1 MASLKKLVETYQEDL
16 LDGINWVVFW
26 KTGCSW
32 HADIIFT
39 EIDDDNPDP
48 EYDPIST
55 DTKAYLQAIYNQ
67 DNKAIILNGY
77 YSSSFYADEPLAEWV
92 NHVRYCYE
100 SQLEN
105 EYQVKR
111 FLELREVVLTEK
123 DKKDIAEAIE
133 LKEKAEETEAAEET
147 KETTKQDITQ
157 TIEGQ
162 KFLDSE
168 VGAELIEKV
177 LKWDRALTQG
187 YSREAED
194 YATYL
199 KGAQAMLKYFTGLEY
214 YFTRAEKLCGIINE
228 NGNWLFRIR

>member
-1 MASLKKLVETYQEDL
+1 MASLKNLVKAYKEDL
-16 LDGINWVVFW
+16 MDGIQWVVFW
-26 KTGCSW
+26 KNGRSW
-32 HADIIFT
+32 HADTIFT

-111 FLELREVVLTEK
+111 FLEQHEVVLTEK
-123 DKKDIAEAIE
+123 DKKDIAKAIE
-133 LKEKAEETEAAEET
+133 VKEKAEAVIKAKEET
-147 KETTKQDITQ
+147 SKQDITQ

-168 VGAELIEKV
+168 VGAELIENVLAWDKALAQGDNRKV
-177 LKWDRALTQG
+177 EEYIAYWR
-187 YSREAED
+187 
-194 YATYL
+194 
-199 KGAQAMLKYFTGLEY
+199 GAKAMLKYFTGLKY
-214 YFTRAEKLCGIINE
+214 YVIKTETKCGIVNE
-228 NGNWLFRIR
+228 KGNWLFRIR

>member
-1 MASLKKLVETYQEDL
+1 MASLKNLVKAYKEDL
-16 LDGINWVVFW
+16 MDGIQWVVFW
-26 KTGCSW
+26 KNGRSW
-32 HADIIFT
+32 HADTIFT

-77 YSSSFYADEPLAEWV
+77 YGSSFYADEPLAEWV

-111 FLELREVVLTEK
+111 FLEQHEVVLTEK
-123 DKKDIAEAIE
+123 DKKDIAKAIE
-133 LKEKAEETEAAEET
+133 VKEKAEAVIKAKEET
-147 KETTKQDITQ
+147 PKRDITQ
-157 TIEGQ
+157 AIEDQ

-168 VGAELIEKV
+168 VGAELIENVLAWDKALAQGDNRKV
-177 LKWDRALTQG
+177 EEYIA
-187 YSREAED
+187 
-194 YATYL
+194 YL

>member
-1 MASLKKLVETYQEDL
+1 MASLRQLVKTYKEDL
-16 LDGINWVVFW
+16 MDGIQWVVFW
-26 KTGCSW
+26 KNGRSW
-32 HADIIFT
+32 HADTIFT

-77 YSSSFYADEPLAEWV
+77 YGSSFYADEPLAEWV

-105 EYQVKR
+105 AYQVKR

-123 DKKDIAEAIE
+123 DKKDIAKAIE
-133 LKEKAEETEAAEET
+133 VKEKAEAVIKAKEET
-147 KETTKQDITQ
+147 PKRDITQ
-157 TIEGQ
+157 AIEDQ

-168 VGAELIEKV
+168 VGAELIENVLAWDKALAQGDNRKV
-177 LKWDRALTQG
+177 EEYIAYWR
-187 YSREAED
+187 
-194 YATYL
+194 
-199 KGAQAMLKYFTGLEY
+199 GAKAMLKYFTGLKY
-214 YFTRAEKLCGIINE
+214 YVIKTETKCGIVNE
-228 NGNWLFRIR
+228 KGNWLFRIR

>member
-1 MASLKKLVETYQEDL
+1 MASLRQLVKAYKDDL
-16 LDGINWVVFW
+16 IDGIQWVVFW
-26 KTGCSW
+26 KNGRSW
-32 HADIIFT
+32 HADTIFT

-77 YSSSFYADEPLAEWV
+77 YGSSFYADEPLAEWV

-111 FLELREVVLTEK
+111 FLEQHEVVLTEK
-123 DKKDIAEAIE
+123 DKKDIAKAIE
-133 LKEKAEETEAAEET
+133 VKEKAEAVIKAKEET
-147 KETTKQDITQ
+147 PKRDITQ
-157 TIEGQ
+157 AIEDQ

-168 VGAELIEKV
+168 VGAELIENVLAWDKALAQGDNRKV
-177 LKWDRALTQG
+177 EEYIA
-187 YSREAED
+187 
-194 YATYL
+194 YL
-199 KGAQAMLKYFTGLEY
+199 KGAQAMLKYFTGLKY
-214 YFTRAEKLCGIINE
+214 YVIRTETKCGIVNE
-228 NGNWLFRIR
+228 KGNWLFRIR

>member
-26 KTGCSW
+26 KDGRSW

-39 EIDDDNPDP
+39 EIDVDNPDP
-48 EYDPIST
+48 EYDPISV
-55 DTKAYLQAIYNQ
+55 DTKEYLEMIYKR

-77 YSSSFYADEPLAEWV
+77 YCSSFYEDEPLAEWV
-92 NHVRYCYE
+92 KHVRYCYE

-105 EYQVKR
+105 AYQVKR

-133 LKEKAEETEAAEET
+133 LKEKAEAVIKTKEET
-147 KETTKQDITQ
+147 SKQDITQ

-168 VGAELIEKV
+168 VGAELIENVLAWDKALAQGDNRKV
-177 LKWDRALTQG
+177 EEYIAYWR
-187 YSREAED
+187 
-194 YATYL
+194 
-199 KGAQAMLKYFTGLEY
+199 GAKAMLKYFTGLKY
-214 YFTRAEKLCGIINE
+214 YVIKTETKCGIVNE
-228 NGNWLFRIR
+228 KGNWLFRIR

>member
-1 MASLKKLVETYQEDL
+1 MASLRQLVKTYKEDL
-16 LDGINWVVFW
+16 MDGIQWVVFW
-26 KTGCSW
+26 KNGRSW
-32 HADIIFT
+32 HADTIFT

-77 YSSSFYADEPLAEWV
+77 YGSSFYADEPLAEWV

-105 EYQVKR
+105 AYQVKR

-123 DKKDIAEAIE
+123 DKKDIAKAIE
-133 LKEKAEETEAAEET
+133 VKEKAEETEAAEET
-147 KETTKQDITQ
+147 KETTKRDITQ

-162 KFLDSE
+162 KFLDSK
-168 VGAELIEKV
+168 VGADVIKNIST
-177 LKWDRALTQG
+177 WDKALT
-187 YSREAED
+187 
-194 YATYL
+194 
-199 KGAQAMLKYFTGLEY
+199 KGNNKKSKECLAYWSGVQAMLEYFTGIEY
-214 YFTRAEKLCGIINE
+214 YFSRTETKCGIINE
-228 NGNWLFRIR
+228 NENWLFRIR

>member
-1 MASLKKLVETYQEDL
+1 MASLRQLVKAYKDDL
-16 LDGINWVVFW
+16 IDGIQWVVFW
-26 KTGCSW
+26 KNGRSW
-32 HADIIFT
+32 HADTIFT

-77 YSSSFYADEPLAEWV
+77 YGSSFYADEPLAEWV

-111 FLELREVVLTEK
+111 FLEQHEVVLTEK
-123 DKKDIAEAIE
+123 DKKDIAKAIE
-133 LKEKAEETEAAEET
+133 VKEKAEAVIKAKEET
-147 KETTKQDITQ
+147 SKQDITQ

-168 VGAELIEKV
+168 VGAELIENVLAWDKALAQGDNRKV
-177 LKWDRALTQG
+177 EEYIA
-187 YSREAED
+187 
-194 YATYL
+194 YL
-199 KGAQAMLKYFTGLEY
+199 KGAQAMLKYFTGLKY
-214 YFTRAEKLCGIINE
+214 YVIRTETKCGIVNE
-228 NGNWLFRIR
+228 KGNWLFRIR

>member
-1 MASLKKLVETYQEDL
+1 MASLRQLVKAYKEDL
-16 LDGINWVVFW
+16 MDGIQWVVFW
-26 KTGCSW
+26 KNGRSW
-32 HADIIFT
+32 HADTIFT

-77 YSSSFYADEPLAEWV
+77 YGSSFYADEPLAEWV

-123 DKKDIAEAIE
+123 DKKDIAKAIE
-133 LKEKAEETEAAEET
+133 VKEKAEAVIKAKEET
-147 KETTKQDITQ
+147 SKQDITQ

-168 VGAELIEKV
+168 VGAELIENVLAWDKALAQGDNRKV
-177 LKWDRALTQG
+177 EEYIAYWR
-187 YSREAED
+187 
-194 YATYL
+194 
-199 KGAQAMLKYFTGLEY
+199 GAKAMLKYFTGLKY
-214 YFTRAEKLCGIINE
+214 YVIKTETKCGIVNE
-228 NGNWLFRIR
+228 KGNWLFRIR

>member
-1 MASLKKLVETYQEDL
+1 MASLKNLVKAYKEDL
-16 LDGINWVVFW
+16 MDGIQWVVFW
-26 KTGCSW
+26 KNGRSW
-32 HADIIFT
+32 HADTIFT

-77 YSSSFYADEPLAEWV
+77 YGSSFYADEPLAEWV

-123 DKKDIAEAIE
+123 DKKDIAKAIE

-147 KETTKQDITQ
+147 KETTKRDITQ

-199 KGAQAMLKYFTGLEY
+199 KGAQAMLKYFTGLKY
-214 YFTRAEKLCGIINE
+214 YVIRTETKCGIVNE
-228 NGNWLFRIR
+228 KGNWLFRIR

>member
-1 MASLKKLVETYQEDL
+1 MASLKNLVKAYKEDL
-16 LDGINWVVFW
+16 MDGIQWVVFW
-26 KTGCSW
+26 KNGRSW
-32 HADIIFT
+32 HADTIFT

-77 YSSSFYADEPLAEWV
+77 YGSSFYADEPLAEWV

-111 FLELREVVLTEK
+111 FLEQHEVVLTEK
-123 DKKDIAEAIE
+123 DKKDIAKAIE
-133 LKEKAEETEAAEET
+133 LKEKAEAVIKTKEET
-147 KETTKQDITQ
+147 SKQDITQ

-168 VGAELIEKV
+168 VGAELIENVLAWDKALAQGDNRKV
-177 LKWDRALTQG
+177 EEYIAYWR
-187 YSREAED
+187 
-194 YATYL
+194 
-199 KGAQAMLKYFTGLEY
+199 GAKAMLKYFTGLKY
-214 YFTRAEKLCGIINE
+214 YVIKTETKCGIVNE
-228 NGNWLFRIR
+228 KGNWLFRIR

>member
-1 MASLKKLVETYQEDL
+1 MASLKNLVKAYKEDL
-16 LDGINWVVFW
+16 MDGIQWVVFW
-26 KTGCSW
+26 KNGRSW
-32 HADIIFT
+32 HADTIFT

-77 YSSSFYADEPLAEWV
+77 YGSSFYADEPLAEWV

-111 FLELREVVLTEK
+111 FLEQHEVVLTEK
-123 DKKDIAEAIE
+123 DKKDIAKAIE
-133 LKEKAEETEAAEET
+133 VKEKAEAVIKAKEET
-147 KETTKQDITQ
+147 PKRDITQ
-157 TIEGQ
+157 AIEDQ

-168 VGAELIEKV
+168 VGAELIENVLAWDKALAQGDNRKV
-177 LKWDRALTQG
+177 EEYIAYWR
-187 YSREAED
+187 
-194 YATYL
+194 
-199 KGAQAMLKYFTGLEY
+199 GAKAMLKYFTGLKY
-214 YFTRAEKLCGIINE
+214 YVIKTETKCGIVNE
-228 NGNWLFRIR
+228 KGNWLFRIR

>member
-1 MASLKKLVETYQEDL
+1 MASLKNLVKAYKEDL
-16 LDGINWVVFW
+16 MDGIQWVVFW
-26 KTGCSW
+26 KNGRSW
-32 HADIIFT
+32 HADTIFT

-111 FLELREVVLTEK
+111 FLEQHEVVLTEK
-123 DKKDIAEAIE
+123 DKKDIAKAIE
-133 LKEKAEETEAAEET
+133 VKEKAEAVIKAKEET
-147 KETTKQDITQ
+147 SKQDITQ

-162 KFLDSE
+162 KFLDSK

-199 KGAQAMLKYFTGLEY
+199 KGAQAMLKYFTGLKY
-214 YFTRAEKLCGIINE
+214 YVIRTETKCGIVNE
-228 NGNWLFRIR
+228 KGNWLFRIR

>member
-1 MASLKKLVETYQEDL
+1 MASLKNLVKAYKEDL
-16 LDGINWVVFW
+16 MDGIQWVVFW
-26 KTGCSW
+26 KNGRSW
-32 HADIIFT
+32 HADTIFT

-92 NHVRYCYE
+92 NRVRYCYE

-111 FLELREVVLTEK
+111 FLEQHEVVLTEK
-123 DKKDIAEAIE
+123 DKKDIAKAIE
-133 LKEKAEETEAAEET
+133 VKEKAEAVIKAKEET
-147 KETTKQDITQ
+147 PKRDITQ
-157 TIEGQ
+157 AIEDQ

-168 VGAELIEKV
+168 VGAELIENVLAWDKALAQGDNRKV
-177 LKWDRALTQG
+177 EEYIAYWR
-187 YSREAED
+187 
-194 YATYL
+194 
-199 KGAQAMLKYFTGLEY
+199 GAKAMLKYFTGLKY
-214 YFTRAEKLCGIINE
+214 YVIKTETKCGIVNE
-228 NGNWLFRIR
+228 KGNWLFRIR

>member
-1 MASLKKLVETYQEDL
+1 MASLKNLVKAYKEDL
-16 LDGINWVVFW
+16 MDGIQWVVFW
-26 KTGCSW
+26 KNGRSW
-32 HADIIFT
+32 HADTIFT

-111 FLELREVVLTEK
+111 FLEQHEVVLTEK
-123 DKKDIAEAIE
+123 DKKDIAKAIE
-133 LKEKAEETEAAEET
+133 VKEKAEAVIKAKEET
-147 KETTKQDITQ
+147 PKRDITQ
-157 TIEGQ
+157 AIEDQ

-168 VGAELIEKV
+168 VGAELIENVLAWDKALAQGDNRKV
-177 LKWDRALTQG
+177 EEYIAYWR
-187 YSREAED
+187 
-194 YATYL
+194 
-199 KGAQAMLKYFTGLEY
+199 GAKAMLKYFTGLKY
-214 YFTRAEKLCGIINE
+214 YVIKTETKCGIVNE
-228 NGNWLFRIR
+228 KGNWLFRIR

>member
-1 MASLKKLVETYQEDL
+1 MASLRQLINAYKEDL
-16 LDGINWVVFW
+16 MDGIQWVVFW
-26 KTGCSW
+26 KNGRSW
-32 HADIIFT
+32 HADTIFT

-111 FLELREVVLTEK
+111 FLEQHEVVLTEK
-123 DKKDIAEAIE
+123 DKKDIAKAIE
-133 LKEKAEETEAAEET
+133 VKEKAEAVIKAKEET
-147 KETTKQDITQ
+147 SKQDITQ

-168 VGAELIEKV
+168 VGAELIENVLAWDKALAQGDNRKV
-177 LKWDRALTQG
+177 EEYIAYWR
-187 YSREAED
+187 
-194 YATYL
+194 
-199 KGAQAMLKYFTGLEY
+199 GAKAMLKYFTGLKY
-214 YFTRAEKLCGIINE
+214 YVIKTETKCGIVNE
-228 NGNWLFRIR
+228 KGNWLFRIR

>member
-1 MASLKKLVETYQEDL
+1 MASLRQLINAYKEDL
-16 LDGINWVVFW
+16 MDGIQWVVFW
-26 KTGCSW
+26 KNGRSW
-32 HADIIFT
+32 HADTIFT

-77 YSSSFYADEPLAEWV
+77 YGSSFFSFEPLAEWV

-111 FLELREVVLTEK
+111 FLEQHEVVLTEK
-123 DKKDIAEAIE
+123 DKKDIAKAIE
-133 LKEKAEETEAAEET
+133 VKEKAEAVIKAKEET
-147 KETTKQDITQ
+147 SKQDITQ

-168 VGAELIEKV
+168 VGAELIENVLAWDKALAQGDNRKV
-177 LKWDRALTQG
+177 EEYIAYWR
-187 YSREAED
+187 
-194 YATYL
+194 
-199 KGAQAMLKYFTGLEY
+199 GAKAMLKYFTGLKY
-214 YFTRAEKLCGIINE
+214 YVIKTETKCGIVNE
-228 NGNWLFRIR
+228 KGNWLFRIR

>member
-26 KTGCSW
+26 KVGRSW

-39 EIDDDNPDP
+39 EIDVDNPDP
-48 EYDPIST
+48 EYDPISV
-55 DTKAYLQAIYNQ
+55 DTKEYLEMIYKR

-77 YSSSFYADEPLAEWV
+77 YCSSFYEDEPLAEWV
-92 NHVRYCYE
+92 KHVRYCYE

-105 EYQVKR
+105 AYQVKR

-133 LKEKAEETEAAEET
+133 LKEKAEAVIKTKEET
-147 KETTKQDITQ
+147 SKQDITQ

-168 VGAELIEKV
+168 VGAELIENVLAWDKALAQGDNRKV
-177 LKWDRALTQG
+177 EEYIAYWR
-187 YSREAED
+187 
-194 YATYL
+194 
-199 KGAQAMLKYFTGLEY
+199 GAKAMLKYFTGLKY
-214 YFTRAEKLCGIINE
+214 YVIKTETKCGIVNE
-228 NGNWLFRIR
+228 KGNWLFRIR

>member
-1 MASLKKLVETYQEDL
+1 MASLKNLVKAYKEDL
-16 LDGINWVVFW
+16 MDGIQWVVFW
-26 KTGCSW
+26 KNGRSW
-32 HADIIFT
+32 HADTIFT

-77 YSSSFYADEPLAEWV
+77 YGSSFYADEPLAEWV

-111 FLELREVVLTEK
+111 FLEQHEVVLTEK
-123 DKKDIAEAIE
+123 DKKDIAKAIE
-133 LKEKAEETEAAEET
+133 VKEKAEAVIKAKEET
-147 KETTKQDITQ
+147 SKQNITQ

-168 VGAELIEKV
+168 VGAELIENVLAWDKALAQGDNRKV
-177 LKWDRALTQG
+177 EEYIAYWR
-187 YSREAED
+187 
-194 YATYL
+194 
-199 KGAQAMLKYFTGLEY
+199 GAKAMLKYFTGLKY
-214 YFTRAEKLCGIINE
+214 YVIKTETKCGIVNE
-228 NGNWLFRIR
+228 KGNWLFRIR

>member
-1 MASLKKLVETYQEDL
+1 MASLKNLVKAYKEDL
-16 LDGINWVVFW
+16 MDGIQWVVFW
-26 KTGCSW
+26 KNGRSW
-32 HADIIFT
+32 HADTIFT

-77 YSSSFYADEPLAEWV
+77 YGSSFYADEPLAEWV

-105 EYQVKR
+105 AYQVKR

-133 LKEKAEETEAAEET
+133 LKEKAEAVIKTKEET
-147 KETTKQDITQ
+147 SKQDITQ

-168 VGAELIEKV
+168 VGAELIENVLAWDKALAQGDNRKV
-177 LKWDRALTQG
+177 EEYIAYWR
-187 YSREAED
+187 
-194 YATYL
+194 
-199 KGAQAMLKYFTGLEY
+199 GAKAMLKYFTGLKY
-214 YFTRAEKLCGIINE
+214 YVIKTETKCGIVNE
-228 NGNWLFRIR
+228 KGNWLFRIR

>member
-1 MASLKKLVETYQEDL
+1 MASLRQLVKTYKEDL
-16 LDGINWVVFW
+16 MDGIQWVVFW
-26 KTGCSW
+26 KNGRSW
-32 HADIIFT
+32 HADTIFT

-77 YSSSFYADEPLAEWV
+77 YGSSFYADEPLAEWV

-105 EYQVKR
+105 AYQVKR

-123 DKKDIAEAIE
+123 DKKDIAKAIE
-133 LKEKAEETEAAEET
+133 VKEKAEAVIKAKEET
-147 KETTKQDITQ
+147 SKQDITQ

-168 VGAELIEKV
+168 VGAELIENVLAWDKALAQGDNRKV
-177 LKWDRALTQG
+177 EEYIAYWR
-187 YSREAED
+187 
-194 YATYL
+194 
-199 KGAQAMLKYFTGLEY
+199 GAKAMLKYFTGLKY
-214 YFTRAEKLCGIINE
+214 YVIKTETKCGIVNE
-228 NGNWLFRIR
+228 KGNWLFRIR

>member
-1 MASLKKLVETYQEDL
+1 MASLRQLVKAYKEDL
-16 LDGINWVVFW
+16 MDGIQWVVFW
-26 KTGCSW
+26 KNGRSW
-32 HADIIFT
+32 HADTIFT

-111 FLELREVVLTEK
+111 FLEQHEVVLTEK
-123 DKKDIAEAIE
+123 DKKDIAKAIE
-133 LKEKAEETEAAEET
+133 VKEKAEAVIKAKEET
-147 KETTKQDITQ
+147 SKQDITQ

-168 VGAELIEKV
+168 VGAELIENVLAWDKALAQGDNRKV
-177 LKWDRALTQG
+177 EEYIAYWR
-187 YSREAED
+187 
-194 YATYL
+194 
-199 KGAQAMLKYFTGLEY
+199 GAKAMLKYFTGLKY
-214 YFTRAEKLCGIINE
+214 YVIKTETKCGIVNE
-228 NGNWLFRIR
+228 KGNWLFRIR

>member
-1 MASLKKLVETYQEDL
+1 MASLRQLVKAYKDDL
-16 LDGINWVVFW
+16 MDGIQWVVFW
-26 KTGCSW
+26 KNGRSW
-32 HADIIFT
+32 HADTIFT

-77 YSSSFYADEPLAEWV
+77 YGSSFYADEPLAEWV

-105 EYQVKR
+105 AYQVKR

-147 KETTKQDITQ
+147 KETTKRDITQ

-162 KFLDSE
+162 KFLDSK
-168 VGAELIEKV
+168 VGADVIKNIST
-177 LKWDRALTQG
+177 WDKALT
-187 YSREAED
+187 
-194 YATYL
+194 
-199 KGAQAMLKYFTGLEY
+199 KGNNKKSKECLAYWSGVQAMLEYFTGIEY
-214 YFTRAEKLCGIINE
+214 YFSRTETKCGIINE
-228 NGNWLFRIR
+228 NENWLFRIR

>member
-1 MASLKKLVETYQEDL
+1 MASLRQLVKAYKEDL
-16 LDGINWVVFW
+16 MDGIQWVVFW
-26 KTGCSW
+26 KNGRSW
-32 HADIIFT
+32 HADTIFT

-147 KETTKQDITQ
+147 KETTKRDITQ

-162 KFLDSE
+162 KFLDSK
-168 VGAELIEKV
+168 VGADVIKNIST
-177 LKWDRALTQG
+177 WDKALT
-187 YSREAED
+187 
-194 YATYL
+194 
-199 KGAQAMLKYFTGLEY
+199 KGNNKKSKECLAYWSGVQAMLEYFTGIEY
-214 YFTRAEKLCGIINE
+214 YFSRTETKCGIINE
-228 NGNWLFRIR
+228 NENWLFRIR